1 MCKRCSNTAS
11 LDTLAQLANDSH
23 NTIDNQE
30 FGKLEKTTKK
40 EDKRVLQNR
49 AKRKYLSQS
58 LSLGL
63 VKATEIKH
71 EKILQKVKKEGWTDQ
86 NLQYFNEN
94 VQARKSYWNMY
105 HCAGELVKEGE
116 KVTGK
121 YCKNRTCMVC
131 NSIRTAQ
138 NLNKYK
144 PVLEAWSDTMY
155 MVTLTIPN
163 CSARKLK
170 DSVDEMFKLFTRI
183 KNTLRERHRKG
194 KGVKFE
200 GIRKFECTYNPTRRD
215 YHPHFHI
222 LVSNQEAGEE
232 LLNQWLKKTRRLGT
246 KRIAQDIRKA
256 DSNSAIELFKYF
268 TKVVNSPSKTGGE
281 RAIYV
286 EALDNIFK
294 AVKGK
299 RTFQTFGFK
308 LSDYVEEKVEQEQ
321 EEEEAEP
328 ISDHFPETYKWH
340 QELADWVSTSTGELL
355 SNYKLSESIEEISK
369 KIILPKQGN
378 TKPPPT

>member
-1 MCKRCSNTAS
+1 MCKRCSNTAP
-11 LDTLAQLANDSH
+11 LDTLAQLGTTQLNS
-23 NTIDNQE
+23 TDNQE
-30 FGKLEKTTKK
+30 FGKLEKATNK
-40 EDKRVLQNR
+40 EDKRVFQNR

-86 NLQYFNEN
+86 NLQDFNEN

-138 NLNKYK
+138 NLNKYQ
-144 PVLEAWSDTMY
+144 PVLEAWSNKMY

-163 CSARKLK
+163 CPAEVLK
-170 DSVDEMFKLFTRI
+170 GSIDEMFSIFTKI
-183 KNTLRERHRKG
+183 KDRLRKRHQRE

-222 LVSNQEAGEE
+222 LVSSKEAAQE
-232 LLNQWLKKTRRLGT
+232 LLDLWLEHTRKLGT

-256 DSNSAIELFKYF
+256 DTNSAIELFKYF
-268 TKVVNSPSKTGGE
+268 TKVVNTPSKTGGK

-286 EALDNIFK
+286 EALDYIFK

-308 LSDYVEEKVEQEQ
+308 MADYIEEEAEQEQ

-340 QELADWVSTSTGELL
+340 QELADWVSVGTGEILAEH
-355 SNYKLSESIEEISK
+355 KLSDVIKEVADNIV
-369 KIILPKQGN
+369 LPRG
-378 TKPPPT
+378 PD